1 MIYKTSDGE
10 IFVGTTLGLFR
21 YERSSDSFLEIPAF
35 DGIFTTSAVEDP
47 LHPGVVWFSSYANG
61 VYCWDSIS
69 DKLVNYDASSGCGLT
84 NDKICSIFIDH
95 KARIWA
101 VGFSIGVAMFDRE
114 SGRFTVYD
122 RRNVQALTSDVFFKA
137 LEDKAGNL
145 WLASDEGLV
154 EFNPEI
160 GGGYV
165 YTRIDGL
172 LDSKFTNSAFRS
184 ASGDM
189 YFGSDNGFI
198 RFNPEALPRTSNI
211 PSVVLSS
218 MQIGDHEARFA
229 ENLDLMSKISLDRE
243 NNSFGFNFSLLGLSA
258 PFLNKVQCLLEG
270 YESSWRDIAAT
281 KSVFYYNVPPG
292 QYRLRVRAESDEK
305 WMEVRPP
312 LVIAV
317 HPGFWASVPGAML
330 VVLIVLVVFLLCV
343 LVIQHHLRLRKERE
357 QEAYQ
362 KAKDEEMFHEKMNFF
377 SHVIHE
383 IKTPLTLIKTPLS
396 NVMSRCA
403 DEENQHDLN
412 VMYRSAEYLSK
423 LVNELLDYVR
433 IERMGYALK
442 CEPVDFLERLH
453 SLLFSFAD
461 VARDRNL
468 TIEVQADLEQA
479 VVYADSAALDK
490 ILNNLLLNAIKYT
503 ETSLTICVRT
513 DEGRVVADFINDG
526 PGIPKEYRDEI
537 FKPFVQ
543 YQNDSTPVSG
553 GVEIG
558 LPLAK
563 NLARMHSGDLILSGR
578 TDVTDFVLT
587 LPMVDSEEKTPE
599 MGGEELFEE
608 EKKTGPELPC
618 ILIVD
623 DNREFREYLASKP
636 AENYA
641 ILMAPTGVEAL
652 KILKES
658 DVDMLLTDISM
669 PGMSGLELCAKV
681 REDIEISHI
690 PVLIISARG
699 SVQSKI
705 QAMQAGADLY
715 IEKPFDLQYLV
726 SSIENI
732 LDRRVLLRNALEQGV
747 SGMAVDMFGLPRK
760 DEEFLEKFSSII
772 RENLGNAELS
782 NEFLAEQMNMSQST
796 LVRKIRKLLNTS
808 PNNHVR
814 SMRIAAA
821 AEMLKNSHG
830 NNISE
835 ICYSVGFSNLSYF
848 TKCFKEKYGKTPT
861 EIVRDQAS
869 EQ

>member
-1 MIYKTSDGE
+1 M
-10 IFVGTTLGLFR
+10 
-21 YERSSDSFLEIPAF
+21 
-35 DGIFTTSAVEDP
+35 
-47 LHPGVVWFSSYANG
+47 
-61 VYCWDSIS
+61 
-69 DKLVNYDASSGCGLT
+69 
-84 NDKICSIFIDH
+84 
-95 KARIWA
+95 
-101 VGFSIGVAMFDRE
+101 
-114 SGRFTVYD
+114 
-122 RRNVQALTSDVFFKA
+122 
-137 LEDKAGNL
+137 
-145 WLASDEGLV
+145 
-154 EFNPEI
+154 
-160 GGGYV
+160 
-165 YTRIDGL
+165 
-172 LDSKFTNSAFRS
+172 
-184 ASGDM
+184 
-189 YFGSDNGFI
+189 
-198 RFNPEALPRTSNI
+198 
-211 PSVVLSS
+211 
-218 MQIGDHEARFA
+218 
-229 ENLDLMSKISLDRE
+229 
-243 NNSFGFNFSLLGLSA
+243 
-258 PFLNKVQCLLEG
+258 
-270 YESSWRDIAAT
+270 
-281 KSVFYYNVPPG
+281 
-292 QYRLRVRAESDEK
+292 
-305 WMEVRPP
+305 
-312 LVIAV
+312 
-317 HPGFWASVPGAML
+317 
-330 VVLIVLVVFLLCV
+330 
-343 LVIQHHLRLRKERE
+343 
-357 QEAYQ
+357 
-362 KAKDEEMFHEKMNFF
+362 
-377 SHVIHE
+377 
-383 IKTPLTLIKTPLS
+383 
-396 NVMSRCA
+396 
-403 DEENQHDLN
+403 
-412 VMYRSAEYLSK
+412 
-423 LVNELLDYVR
+423 
-433 IERMGYALK
+433 
-442 CEPVDFLERLH
+442 
-453 SLLFSFAD
+453 
-461 VARDRNL
+461 
-468 TIEVQADLEQA
+468 
-479 VVYADSAALDK
+479 DK
-490 ILNNLLLNAIKYT
+490 ILNNLLLNAIKYA
-503 ETSLTICVRT
+503 ETSLTICVRA

-553 GVEIG
+553 GVGIG

-599 MGGEELFEE
+599 TGGGEELFEE
-608 EKKTGPELPC
+608 EKKTGPAPSPC

-623 DNREFREYLASKP
+623 DNREFREYLASKL
-636 AENYA
+636 AGNYA

-669 PGMSGLELCAKV
+669 PGMSGLELCTKV
-681 REDIEISHI
+681 REDIEISYI

-808 PNNHVR
+808 PNNYVR